1 MAGGAGTL
9 IMGVQMSHILL
20 IAHTPL
26 ASALR
31 AGAMHVFPEAADA
44 ITALDVQP
52 QASPDATLAEAERAL
67 AQVPESESVL
77 ILTDVF
83 GATPCNV
90 AQRVADGTRTL
101 LLVGAN
107 LPMVL
112 RAVTYRHEDLDAMAH
127 KALSGGMQG
136 IMLVAGTAPQNQ
148 NRRAVSHDQARD
160 HHQQ

>member
-1 MAGGAGTL
+1 MN
-9 IMGVQMSHILL
+9 HILL

-31 AGAMHVFPEAADA
+31 AAALHVFPDAGAA

-52 QASPDATLAEAERAL
+52 GAAIEHTLAEAERAL
-67 AQVPESESVL
+67 TQRPADEATL

-90 AQRVADGTRTL
+90 AQRVTDGARTL

-112 RAVTYRHEDLDAMAH
+112 RAVTYRQEPLPSMAQ

-148 NRRAVSHDQARD
+148 PRRATPHDQERD